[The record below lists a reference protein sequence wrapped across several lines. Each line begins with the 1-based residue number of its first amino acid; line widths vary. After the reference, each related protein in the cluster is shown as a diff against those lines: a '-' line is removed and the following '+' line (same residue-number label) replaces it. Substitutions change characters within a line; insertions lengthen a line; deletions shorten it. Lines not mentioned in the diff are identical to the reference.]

1 MKECNNLCDLK
12 SCFLCKL
19 CLPEWLPAV
28 GVHKKNF
35 EVKKGHQIFK
45 EDDPVIGIYFV
56 YKGTIKVHKKWDNE
70 KELIIRFARPG
81 DVIGYLG
88 LGKMPVYPVTT
99 TALEPSVVCFLDI
112 NFFEATLN
120 VNNRLTYSLMR
131 LLANDLQESQKSMR
145 DLAHMS
151 VKGRIAKAFIAL
163 KNQFGL
169 KEDGCIN
176 LDINRQDIASYAGAS
191 YETLFKVVT
200 ELTNNKIVELTGK
213 NIRIHNEEMLL
224 QIIKQDNLKR
234 L

>member
-112 NFFEATLN
+112 NFFMNRNRILFIRRNAPTLSKLIFYCHFCGLVTPRN
-120 VNNRLTYSLMR
+120 
-131 LLANDLQESQKSMR
+131 LLGYVKEKR
-145 DLAHMS
+145 FDLA
-151 VKGRIAKAFIAL
+151 A
-163 KNQFGL
+163 Q
-169 KEDGCIN
+169 
-176 LDINRQDIASYAGAS
+176 
-191 YETLFKVVT
+191 LFKAIWWNVT
-200 ELTNNKIVELTGK
+200 HSKYSKELGYPIS
-213 NIRIHNEEMLL
+213 NI
-224 QIIKQDNLKR
+224 
-234 L
+234 